1 MAQQSTEQISCRICK
16 TWKWEPEDFGK
27 KPNNTFPEHLVC
39 RQNITQESLPWG
51 KLKSL
56 DVPDEL

>member
-27 KPNNTFPEHLVC
+27 KTNNTFPEHLVHM
-39 RQNITQESLPWG
+39 
-51 KLKSL
+51 
-56 DVPDEL
+56 